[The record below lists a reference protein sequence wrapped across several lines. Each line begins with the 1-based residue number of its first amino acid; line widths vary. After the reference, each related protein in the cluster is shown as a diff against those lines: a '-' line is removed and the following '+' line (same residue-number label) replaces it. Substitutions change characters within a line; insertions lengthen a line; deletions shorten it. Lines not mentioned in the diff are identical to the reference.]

1 VTTRKKTTVYTH
13 SELIALEDAVVGAA
27 FGGLHVS
34 AEEKF
39 ANFKL
44 LGQHFRS
51 DFFAIMV
58 VTGGEIEVAF
68 NLRRYILRKNNL
80 VVAPPNAI
88 KQLIKASPDAMGM
101 FVSFTTSFLSQAGM
115 PKHNHDLLNYFT
127 SKGNPVWSLQ
137 ADDAKALR
145 EMIRDILMRCQAVEA
160 RPFGKEQLYHT
171 FFVFMYEM
179 AAQSQKYAPDTI
191 AQVSRKEAIVIRF
204 AGLVTLHV
212 HNHRAVQHYA
222 GLLHITPKYLT
233 ETVKEISGRSAGEVI
248 DDFVILEC
256 KLLLDDPQHSI
267 AQVAAKM
274 NFSDQSFFGKF
285 FKRHTGISP
294 KKYRAD
300 LFQ

>member
-1 VTTRKKTTVYTH
+1 MSKKNASLYTH
-13 SELIALEDAVVGAA
+13 TQLISQEGSGVGAA

-34 AEEKF
+34 DEDKF
-39 ANFKL
+39 SNSKL
-44 LGQHFRS
+44 IGQSFRS
-51 DFFAIMV
+51 DFFAVMV

-68 NLRRYILRKNNL
+68 NLRHYTCRKNDV

-88 KQLIKASPDAMGM
+88 KQLVKVSPDAVGM
-101 FVSFTTSFLSQAGM
+101 FVSFTINFLSQAGM
-115 PKHNHDLLNYFT
+115 PKHDHDLMNYFT
-127 SKGNPVWSLQ
+127 SQGRPVWSLP

-145 EMIRDILMRCQAVEA
+145 KMIGDILNRCRAVQT

-179 AAQSQKYAPDTI
+179 AAQSQKHAPATI
-191 AQVSRKEAIVIRF
+191 AQMSRKEALVIRF
-204 AGLVTLHV
+204 AELVSLHV
-212 HNHRAVQHYA
+212 HQHRAVQHYA
-222 GLLHITPKYLT
+222 QLLHVTPKYLT
-233 ETVKEISGRSAGEVI
+233 ETVKEISGRSAGEII
-248 DDFVILEC
+248 DEFVILEC

-267 AQVAAKM
+267 AQVAAQL

-294 KKYRAD
+294 KKYRTD